1 MQSVIL
7 TLFLEHV
14 NLLEEQLIAGMTD
27 LAEDILKVKT
37 EVQELN
43 LKHPE
48 KANEC
53 KTYFI

>member
-14 NLLEEQLIAGMTD
+14 NLLEQLIAGMTD